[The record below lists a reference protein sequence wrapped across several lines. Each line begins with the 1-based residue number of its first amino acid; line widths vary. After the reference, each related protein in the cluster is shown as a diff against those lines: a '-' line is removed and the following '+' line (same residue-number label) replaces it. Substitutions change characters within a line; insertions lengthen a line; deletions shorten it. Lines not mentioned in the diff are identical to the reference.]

1 MDVCFDGTTLRNRL
15 EPVLIEDLP
24 GFAPHNGD
32 DVLESEGLPRTEA
45 VAPTRILI
53 ADDEPNIANTLARIL
68 EREGFETMAVYGGE
82 AAVEAAD
89 IFKPDVLL
97 TDLMMPGVD
106 GLTVAALLRRRYPRT
121 RVVLFTGY
129 MHMRDALEHRSR
141 YHPSYLLLGKPMHPT
156 QLIAALR
163 RWIR

>member
-1 MDVCFDGTTLRNRL
+1 MHAGLFVSASRIAGEPILVEEPLDDSARFDNVKVSDITTQ
-15 EPVLIEDLP
+15 
-24 GFAPHNGD
+24 
-32 DVLESEGLPRTEA
+32 TEA
-45 VAPTRILI
+45 LPPTRILI

-82 AAVEAAD
+82 AAMEAAEL
-89 IFKPDVLL
+89 FKPDVLL

-106 GLTVAALLRRRYPRT
+106 GLTVAALLRRRFPKC

-129 MHMRDALEHRSR
+129 MYMRDQLEHRSR

-156 QLIAALR
+156 DLVMALR